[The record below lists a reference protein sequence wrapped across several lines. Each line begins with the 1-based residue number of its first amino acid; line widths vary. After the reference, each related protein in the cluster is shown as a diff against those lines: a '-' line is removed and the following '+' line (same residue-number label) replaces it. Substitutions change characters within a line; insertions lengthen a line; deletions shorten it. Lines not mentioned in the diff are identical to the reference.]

1 MGTSIIIILT
11 GVFIF
16 WGHYLS
22 RIFEKK
28 SIPDVLGLILIGL
41 LLGPVFHLVD
51 PKAFGQFGP
60 LFSHFVL
67 IFILF
72 ESGTDLKFSEVKK
85 SFGESAGITFFGFMI
100 TWITIT
106 LLCYFFF
113 DLSLLT
119 SLFIGAA
126 LGGTSSAVVVGLVRK
141 IKVQPKTATTLIM
154 ESAETDVFT
163 LAIPLLI
170 LGLMTTGEISTNTIV
185 PQFLASVLF
194 SLLTGILGAFL
205 WSFIINKFPDF
216 KSTKFSTPAFLFI
229 LYGIVEYLNASSPLT
244 ALSFGIAIG
253 NLKYLEPKIIEKII
267 PNQSIVLPE
276 NEKEFF
282 AELVF
287 LLRTFFFV
295 FIGISIQIDRF
306 DLLMWGA
313 LFTVII
319 CIARIIMVKLVVARN
334 TPVLDKAVISIMIP
348 KGLGAAVIATLPIQE
363 GLVDGGIIQSICFSI
378 ILFSTIYCTALF
390 LLLKRGITMPFY
402 ELIYRKRLAAG
413 DPPPPQ

>member
-11 GVFIF
+11 GAFIF

-51 PKAFGQFGP
+51 PKSFGQFGP

-72 ESGTDLKFSEVKK
+72 ESGTELKFSEVKK
-85 SFGESAGITFFGFMI
+85 SFGESAGITFFGFLM

-106 LLCYFFF
+106 LLCYFIF
-113 DLSLLT
+113 DVSLLT

-141 IKVQPKTATTLIM
+141 IKIKPKTATTLIM

-185 PQFLASVLF
+185 PQFLASLLF
-194 SLLTGILGAFL
+194 SLLTGIIGAFL
-205 WSFIINKFPDF
+205 WSFMINKIPDL

-253 NLKYLEPKIIEKII
+253 NLKYLEPKIIEKVI

-295 FIGISIQIDRF
+295 FIGISIQIERF
-306 DLLMWGA
+306 DILMWGA
-313 LFTVII
+313 VFTLII
-319 CIARIIMVKLVVARN
+319 YITRIIMVKVVVSRN

-348 KGLGAAVIATLPIQE
+348 KGLGSAVIATLPIQA
-363 GLVDGGIIQSICFSI
+363 GVADGGIIQAICFSI

-402 ELIYRKRLAAG
+402 ELIYRKRLAKG
-413 DPPPPQ
+413 DPLPPQ